1 MADRKILFICE
12 GESDEPDFLKRLM
25 SRSYSSFAYEVYSYR
40 TTIHTLASILR
51 ESYSDFADGDT
62 DIRLILREQEPDPG
76 KKAIL
81 SERYTDIILAFD
93 FEPHHDHPDFDTVRQ
108 MLAYYRD
115 STDMGRLYINYP
127 MMQSYKHFHSLPD
140 PGFLDREADPI
151 GYKELVGIESS
162 FTDLSRYS
170 YRTFASI
177 ALHNLR
183 KAWHLLGR
191 ESVLPSHE
199 DYGSIEWTGIF
210 DIERKK
216 FSSSRRVYVLNTLI
230 FSMIDYNPAS
240 FFQSFQKH
248 PGKYDF

>member
-25 SRSYSSFAYEVYSYR
+25 SRSYSSFAYEIYSYR
-40 TTIHTLASILR
+40 MTIHTLASILR

-62 DIRLILREQEPDPG
+62 GIRLILREQEPDPG

-151 GYKELVGIESS
+151 GYKELLGIESS

-177 ALHNLR
+177 ALLIY
-183 KAWHLLGR
+183 GR
-191 ESVLPSHE
+191 HGIYLAASPCCLPMRTTAALNGQGYLISR
-199 DYGSIEWTGIF
+199 GRNSAAPGGCMSLT
-210 DIERKK
+210 RL
-216 FSSSRRVYVLNTLI
+216 SSR
-230 FSMIDYNPAS
+230 
-240 FFQSFQKH
+240 
-248 PGKYDF
+248 